1 MGNGFREFESTRTLG
16 ASREDVCEAMRRLE
30 RQGLN
35 CGTAGNASVR
45 AASGILITPSGVKPG
60 DLTPESIVFMP
71 ECPEVFDENAR
82 PSSEW
87 RFHKDILAFREDV
100 GAVVHVHSA
109 HATALACHRRDI
121 PAFHYMIAAAGGDSI
136 RCAPYA
142 TFGTQQLSDRVLKAL
157 EDRRACLLSN
167 HGMIALG
174 NTLQE
179 AVDLAVEVEELA
191 KQYALAV
198 MIGEPA
204 ILSQDEMNE
213 ALKRFED
220 YGAHRGES

>member
-1 MGNGFREFESTRTLG
+1 
-16 ASREDVCEAMRRLE
+16 
-30 RQGLN
+30 
-35 CGTAGNASVR
+35 
-45 AASGILITPSGVKPG
+45 
-60 DLTPESIVFMP
+60 
-71 ECPEVFDENAR
+71 
-82 PSSEW
+82 
-87 RFHKDILAFREDV
+87 
-100 GAVVHVHSA
+100 
-109 HATALACHRRDI
+109 
-121 PAFHYMIAAAGGDSI
+121 MIAAAGGDSI

-142 TFGTQQLSDRVLKAL
+142 TFGTQQLSARVLKAL

-179 AVDLAVEVEELA
+179 AVDLAVEVAELA

>member
-1 MGNGFREFESTRTLG
+1 
-16 ASREDVCEAMRRLE
+16 MRRLE

-45 AASGILITPSGVKPG
+45 AASGILITPSGVKPR
-60 DLTPESIVFMP
+60 DLTPESIVLRG
-71 ECPEVFDENAR
+71 EDSDAFDDNAR

-87 RFHKDILAFREDV
+87 RFHRDIFAAREDV
-100 GAVVHVHSA
+100 GAIVHVHSA
-109 HATALACHRRDI
+109 HATALACHRRHI
-121 PAFHYMIAAAGGDSI
+121 PAFHYMIAVAGGDSI

-142 TFGTQQLSDRVLKAL
+142 TFGTQQLSDRVLEAL
-157 EDRRACLLSN
+157 KDRRACLLAN

-174 NTLQE
+174 NTLEE
-179 AVDLAVEVEELA
+179 AADLAVEVEELA
-191 KQYALAV
+191 KQYVLAM

-204 ILSQDEMNE
+204 ILSEEEMNE

-220 YGAHRGES
+220 YGAHRDES